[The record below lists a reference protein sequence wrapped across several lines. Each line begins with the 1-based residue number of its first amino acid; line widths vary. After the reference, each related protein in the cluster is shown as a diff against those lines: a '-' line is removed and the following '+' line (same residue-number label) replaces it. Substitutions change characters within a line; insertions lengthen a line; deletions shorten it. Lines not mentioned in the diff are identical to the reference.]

1 MTRGGVLASQQ
12 RTLLLLLLAGHVA
25 VALDGH
31 AECARTASS
40 VLLDVAGPREG
51 EVTKP
56 RSPDRI
62 TIVLFVP
69 AVSA

>member
-1 MTRGGVLASQQ
+1 MTRGGVLGSQQ
-12 RTLLLLLLAGHVA
+12 RTLLLLLLSGHVA

-40 VLLDVAGPREG
+40 ALLDVASPCERG
-51 EVTKP
+51 VTKP
-56 RSPDRI
+56 RTPDRI